1 MFISFLKFLM
11 RWTQRIILTAGLIA
25 LGVWLFYI
33 GREHRIFLDNRAF
46 ENHQSLAQVNVSI
59 NGGEVVELMSRE
71 RGILKVVGAE
81 FELKAEIFDIDGK
94 IINTIEKIIKPAFSR
109 DIMINLPTLAAGA
122 ENYILPAPK

>member
-71 RGILKVVGAE
+71 RGILKVVGV
-81 FELKAEIFDIDGK
+81 
-94 IINTIEKIIKPAFSR
+94 
-109 DIMINLPTLAAGA
+109 
-122 ENYILPAPK
+122 